1 MFINDED
8 EIERLAL
15 AYSPKIH
22 RILELAEAQIRAGQG
37 IPHQDFWRAVESEM
51 PETG

>member
-1 MFINDED
+1 MFITDDD

-15 AYSPKIH
+15 ACSPKF
-22 RILELAEAQIRAGQG
+22 RGILELAEEQIRAGQG